1 MINLSYDDIRSLLR
15 QAFEAQAGTVGDWH
29 RQEPSFSSDVPEA
42 VDQAGF
48 LDLLSRQHWCNF
60 RLWHVED
67 RARRKDAGAELIADC
82 KYAIDKLNQ
91 ERNDMI
97 ERLDLFLVRALEPL
111 LPSAPQGAR
120 PRFNT
125 ETIGV
130 ALDRGSIL
138 ALKMYHMQ
146 EQAERA
152 GVTGDFVAECQ
163 RKLAVLTEQRF
174 DLCESVLDLVDDYA
188 LGAKRPKVYY
198 QFKMYNDPRL
208 NPELYTR
215 KAGA

>member
-1 MINLSYDDIRSLLR
+1 MTNSSFDDIRSILR
-15 QAFEAQAGTVGDWH
+15 QGFEVQAAAVADWH
-29 RQEPSFSSDVPEA
+29 RQEPAFSTALPEA
-42 VDQAGF
+42 VDASGF
-48 LDLLSRQHWCNF
+48 IDLLLRQHWCNF

-91 ERNDMI
+91 ERNDLI
-97 ERLDLFLVRALEPL
+97 ERLDLYLVRSLEPL
-111 LPSAPQGAR
+111 LPSAPQNAR
-120 PRFNT
+120 VRHNT

-138 ALKMYHMQ
+138 ALKTYHMQ
-146 EQAERA
+146 EQAERG
-152 GVTGDFVAECQ
+152 GVTNDFVAECS
-163 RKLAVLTEQRF
+163 RKLAVLTEQRV
-174 DLCESVLDLVDDYA
+174 DLCEAVLDLIEDYA
-188 LGAKRPKVYY
+188 VGLKRPKVYY

>member
-1 MINLSYDDIRSLLR
+1 MSTFSFDDIRSLLR
-15 QAFEAQAGTVGDWH
+15 QAFESQAQAVAEWH
-29 RQEPSFSSDVPEA
+29 RQEPQFGSELADA
-42 VDQAGF
+42 AAGADF
-48 LDLLSRQHWCNF
+48 LDHALRQHWCNF

-67 RARRKDAGAELIADC
+67 RARRKDAGPELIADC

-97 ERLDLFLVRALEPL
+97 ERLDLFLVRAFTPI
-111 LPSAPQGAR
+111 LPSPPEGAR

-138 ALKMYHMQ
+138 ALKIYHMN
-146 EQAERA
+146 EQAERL
-152 GVTGDFVAECQ
+152 GVAADFVAECQ
-163 RKLAVLTEQRF
+163 RKLAVLTEQRA
-174 DLCESVLDLVDDYA
+174 DLACAVADLVDDYA
-188 LGAKRPKVYY
+188 VGLKQPKVYY

>member
-1 MINLSYDDIRSLLR
+1 MSTFSFPEIRSLLR
-15 QAFEAQAGTVGDWH
+15 QAFEVQAQAVSEWH
-29 RQEPSFSSDVPEA
+29 RQEAQFAGEPSQAETPE
-42 VDQAGF
+42 GF
-48 LDLLSRQHWCNF
+48 LDILRRQHWCNF

-67 RARRKDAGAELIADC
+67 RARRKDAGPELIADC

-91 ERNDMI
+91 ERNDLI
-97 ERLDLFLVRALEPL
+97 ERLDMFLVRAFAPI
-111 LPSAPQGAR
+111 LPPEQPGDR
-120 PRFNT
+120 QRFNT

-138 ALKMYHMQ
+138 ALKIYHMN

-152 GVTGDFVAECQ
+152 GVTQDFVDECR
-163 RKLAVLTEQRF
+163 RKAAVLVEQRS
-174 DLCESVLDLVDDYA
+174 DLALSIDDLVAEYSVG
-188 LGAKRPKVYY
+188 LKRPKVYY